1 MLHIAFAAWNVAFSD
16 RGDGDLRV
24 SSRAAGEPLEV
35 VQARLLGMLGV
46 EGVVVR
52 RQVHGADV
60 VVVDEPVSGYLTGGV
75 EADGVAT
82 GVRGVAVGVH
92 VADCLPIAVGGDRG
106 VAIVHAGWR
115 GLAGGVVCEG
125 VRALRA
131 LGVRG
136 EVQAV
141 VGPGVGGCCYE
152 TGDEVR
158 EVFGAYRASEG
169 RLLDLKA
176 VAGAQLR
183 EAGVA
188 VVRDVGICTMCSDPG
203 RLFSHRRDGPAT
215 GRQGGFA
222 WLA

>member
-1 MLHIAFAAWNVAFSD
+1 MIRITFAAWNALFTE

-24 SSRAAGEPLEV
+24 SSRGAGEPLEI
-35 VQARLLGMLGV
+35 VQARLLGLLGV
-46 EGVVVR
+46 DGVVVA

-60 VVVDEPVSGYLTGGV
+60 IVVDEPVVGYVTGGA

-82 GVRGVAVGVH
+82 GVRGVAAGVH
-92 VADCLPIAVGGDRG
+92 VADCLPIAVGGAGG
-106 VAIVHAGWR
+106 VAMLHAGWR
-115 GLAGGVVCEG
+115 GLAGGVVGEG
-125 VRALRA
+125 VRALHA

-136 EVQAV
+136 ELEAV
-141 VGPGVGGCCYE
+141 VGPGVGGCCYT

-158 EVFGAYRASEG
+158 ELFAAYGERGG

-188 VVRDVGICTMCSDPG
+188 TVRDVGICTICSDPG
-203 RLFSHRRDGPAT
+203 QLFSHRRDGPAT

-222 WLA
+222 WRA